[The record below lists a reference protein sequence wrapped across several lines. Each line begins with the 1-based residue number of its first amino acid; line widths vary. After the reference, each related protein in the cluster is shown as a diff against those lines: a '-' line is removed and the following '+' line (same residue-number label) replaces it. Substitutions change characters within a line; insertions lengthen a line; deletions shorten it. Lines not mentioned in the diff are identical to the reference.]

1 MIGHGQHAT
10 ATVISTLKRIK
21 YTAGAPLVVHLTTFP
36 QNRPGVHVV
45 FSSQTPEIK
54 THAL

>member
-10 ATVISTLKRIK
+10 ATVISTLKRSK

-45 FSSQTPEIK
+45 FSSQTPEIE